1 MTAATCAACGETLR
15 PTARFCG
22 ACGTPSPVGP
32 GTVGGEQD
40 PNDTVIIATTG
51 ANQPDPDRTVVTD
64 AGLARTPPG
73 TDPAPGDPGIT
84 MTGAALPPL
93 GPPPAALVVE
103 AKTGSRP
110 PVSPG
115 VTAPPVVAP
124 PPGPPPV
131 YDPHGAPPPPQRAG
145 PSAAFV
151 LAGVAVVALLVIGL
165 VVALSRSGDDDGDAA
180 PEFTDTGA
188 SADQASGSADT
199 APVDGTGSDGSS
211 TSPST
216 VAEAGG
222 SSIPSGPSRTIE
234 PTRVAAPLQTEPSV
248 NGCDQTTTFEPAN
261 LLDHTPETAWRTAG
275 DGTGRRITLNLGVD
289 TRVTSVGLINGYAKV
304 DPCDGTDRYFQGRRV
319 TAVRWTFD
327 DGTEIVQDLDEN
339 LRSVQST
346 AVDVV
351 TLRVQ
356 LEILGTT
363 APGERDFTP
372 ISDIEI
378 EGVT

>member
-1 MTAATCAACGETLR
+1 MTATSCAACGEALR
-15 PTARFCG
+15 PAARFCG
-22 ACGTPSPVGP
+22 ACGTPSPAGPAAAVG
-32 GTVGGEQD
+32 EHD
-40 PNDTVIIATTG
+40 PNDTVIIATPGGNLSDPGRTVITG
-51 ANQPDPDRTVVTD
+51 AGP
-64 AGLARTPPG
+64 AGTAPG
-73 TDPAPGDPGIT
+73 TDPAPADPGST
-84 MTGAALPPL
+84 TTGAALPPL
-93 GPPPAALVVE
+93 GPPPPALVVG
-103 AKTGSRP
+103 AKAGSRP
-110 PVSPG
+110 P
-115 VTAPPVVAP
+115 APPPGVAP
-124 PPGPPPV
+124 PPGPPPAH
-131 YDPHGAPPPPQRAG
+131 DPHGAPPAARGTG
-145 PSAAFV
+145 PSTAFIV
-151 LAGVAVVALLVIGL
+151 AGVAVIALLVIGL
-165 VVALSRSGDDDGDAA
+165 VVALSRSGGDAGDAA

-188 SADQASGSADT
+188 SADQASGAADTGAAGGAGSAD
-199 APVDGTGSDGSS
+199 DSS

-216 VAEAGG
+216 VADSGG

-234 PTRVAAPLQTEPSV
+234 PARVAAPLQTEPSV

-327 DGTEIVQDLDEN
+327 DGTEVVQDLDEGV
-339 LRSVQST
+339 RSVQST